1 MPRSGGYNENMKKS
15 IVVGGFVGAAVLAS
29 ACVAYAFTEP
39 AAMPPLG
46 NTPAPITVGSGRQ
59 VKTGDLTVSNLNA
72 ASITLGGETRSSWLD
87 AASSCG
93 WSGWRC
99 DCQSDGSSAAS
110 VAITVGMQC
119 SGGQLAGIK
128 VVSLAISSKEKS
140 CGKTAP
146 APCNQA
152 LYTYKNAA
160 GDAGDTFLGTATNV
174 IKSIFCL
181 GIFC

>member
-1 MPRSGGYNENMKKS
+1 MRKPWGVIG
-15 IVVGGFVGAAVLAS
+15 IVGTALFAS

-39 AAMPPLG
+39 TTMPPLG

-59 VKTGDLTVSNLNA
+59 VKTGDLTVNNLNA
-72 ASITLGGETRSSWLD
+72 ATITLGGETRSSWLD

-110 VAITVGMQC
+110 VAITMGMQC

-160 GDAGDTFLGTATNV
+160 GSAADTFLGTTTKV
-174 IKSIFCL
+174 IKCISSL